1 MGLEYFAS
9 EFFPALPRA
18 IALGVAVVWVANKL
32 VSLGPNY
39 WPPWNPSS
47 PPAETIDGHYKPAW
61 LAGFATAFVVG
72 PVFGVLPLVILVKW
86 LGLSHVQGILWWR
99 SECHHGGCGVTP
111 ARSASR
117 PSGDASRGRARSR
130 SAQVTAGRVPQN
142 GA

>member
-32 VSLGPNY
+32 VSLGPNC

-86 LGLSHVQGILWWR
+86 LGLSHVQA
-99 SECHHGGCGVTP
+99 SYGGE
-111 ARSASR
+111 ASVITAVA
-117 PSGDASRGRARSR
+117 ASLLLVPRLGRAVMRDVD
-130 SAQVTAGRVPQN
+130 ARVH
-142 GA
+142 ARHR